1 VTPKTIKSSLDP
13 VHSMIQKAK
22 TGAVPAQLPVL
33 NRARQGRKRRGPRR
47 LFTLAANF
55 PPAISATEP
64 MRAYGQP
71 AGRLHQ
77 QG

>member
-1 VTPKTIKSSLDP
+1 
-13 VHSMIQKAK
+13 MFQKEK
-22 TGAVPAQLPVL
+22 TGAVPAQLPVFS
-33 NRARQGRKRRGPRR
+33 RARQGRKRRGPRR

-64 MRAYGQP
+64 MRVYGQP

>member
-1 VTPKTIKSSLDP
+1 
-13 VHSMIQKAK
+13 MFQKAK
-22 TGAVPAQLPVL
+22 TGAVPAQLTVFS
-33 NRARQGRKRRGPRR
+33 RARQGRKRRGPRR

-64 MRAYGQP
+64 LLRAYGQP
-71 AGRLHQ
+71 AGRLHE